1 MCVCVLGDLSLIFL
15 YCSSSTMVFIPL
27 ARPRHYLGRGL
38 QISGQFLRH
47 QSAIGQLE
55 TDAVAE
61 GFRRLRQEKSSTA
74 ISKLSAEPAL
84 ASTAPD
90 ALEGSSAHSSVS
102 NTAGER
108 ERDVNTPQPLEFE
121 SWEGV
126 PESRQ
131 AHSPSSSPMLVHR
144 FISAALT

>member
-38 QISGQFLRH
+38 QISGQFLDTRVPLDNSRLMQSQRGLDVSDRRSPPL
-47 QSAIGQLE
+47 QSASCLQS
-55 TDAVAE
+55 
-61 GFRRLRQEKSSTA
+61 RPWPQRHRMQ
-74 ISKLSAEPAL
+74 
-84 ASTAPD
+84 
-90 ALEGSSAHSSVS
+90 LEGSSAHSSVS

>member
-1 MCVCVLGDLSLIFL
+1 MKIEGLESCRYRVAVCVCVLGDLSLIFI

-74 ISKLSAEPAL
+74 FSKP
-84 ASTAPD
+84 
-90 ALEGSSAHSSVS
+90 VCR
-102 NTAGER
+102 AG
-108 ERDVNTPQPLEFE
+108 L
-121 SWEGV
+121 
-126 PESRQ
+126 
-131 AHSPSSSPMLVHR
+131 
-144 FISAALT
+144 